1 MPLFFFML
9 LLTIHVAFAQFDPCR
24 YEIQRTETVYEM
36 CIKFDKHSS
45 GYVDCIK
52 LYMEQKTKT
61 NEICRFSAI
70 PPAPWE
76 LYPIPTATPECV
88 ATEPVPAPAP
98 VPAPVE
104 VPAEV
109 PVATPEEEEEP
120 QEKVSEKKGVR
131 FGFRAGFHIN
141 DFSFGYKELDEEIGL
156 GYGFGGGLAL
166 NIPFSNYVR
175 LNLGL
180 DLYYKLLFNGTF
192 GDTDEATVSV
202 PILLQFGKAIYIASG
217 VQLDFP
223 TGLTESGLGNTEF
236 MDNRYSMDFDVV
248 FGLGYMSQNFG
259 IDFRY
264 VWGITSIFKDFTY
277 NKIDYKG
284 KKNWLGQYG
293 FGVCYYFG

>member
-1 MPLFFFML
+1 
-9 LLTIHVAFAQFDPCR
+9 
-24 YEIQRTETVYEM
+24 
-36 CIKFDKHSS
+36 
-45 GYVDCIK
+45 
-52 LYMEQKTKT
+52 MEQKTKT

-76 LYPIPTATPECV
+76 LYPIPAATPECI
-88 ATEPVPAPAP
+88 APGPAP
-98 VPAPVE
+98 VA
-104 VPAEV
+104 VPAT
-109 PVATPEEEEEP
+109 PVATPATPVEVEETEDEP
-120 QEKVSEKKGVR
+120 QYEIREKKGVR
-131 FGFRAGFHIN
+131 FGFRAGFNIN
-141 DFSFGYKELDEEIGL
+141 DFSFGYKDLNKEIGM

-166 NIPFSNYVR
+166 NVPLSNYVR

-180 DLYYKLLFNGTF
+180 DLYYRLLFNGTF

-223 TGLTESGLGNTEF
+223 TGLTESGLGNIEF
-236 MDNRYSMDFDVV
+236 MDNRSSMDFDVV
-248 FGLGYMSQNFG
+248 FGLGYISQNFG
-259 IDFRY
+259 LDFRY

-277 NKIDYKG
+277 NRINYKG